1 MAGHFGVLRARRCD
15 RVHPFSGEAGGAE
28 GLRLP
33 GRSDVGSGGGP
44 AASTSTPPNLYLAA
58 HLATTP
64 DVTKLAAEQLPP
76 TIRPE
81 DPAAITATADPDA
94 GAVTIVATDLDRNS
108 AVLLAQTYGD
118 ATIQF
123 LNASAASSREVA
135 LGAAQKELKAVV
147 KSLEALGA
155 ERPLDPLA
163 PVDPVLQA
171 RLDSETARYGAVRQ
185 RVEDLSRAESGPAPL
200 QLIGTPEVES
210 LQGGVITAPQD
221 RRARA
226 LLAGVLGLVLGLG
239 VALAVDRIDSRL
251 RTRDEAE
258 ETFGLPVLGEIPRI
272 RRRKRAHHAIVTETR
287 PDSTAAEAYR
297 SLRSAITLVA
307 QSKRNDGKTA
317 LEIPPT
323 HQVLVVTAARGREG
337 KSSTVANLAAALA
350 EIGRTVIVIDCD
362 FRKPEAHLFLGALAG
377 RGLTDAIE
385 DGFDGDFDHVIE
397 HTSISG
403 VRLITSGRPV
413 NQPASV
419 IPRLAG
425 VIAEARQRADVV
437 LIDSSPLL
445 VVSEAVDVLPYAD
458 AAVVTCRLRR
468 TTHEQARRSRLVLQ
482 RAEVPVLGVVL
493 TGTEPVRGTAYGRP
507 TRLQAFRTVLRE
519 WVRAS
524 SNQSRRAFSST
535 RTAPTAAED
544 PAASQIH
551 PVVPAW
557 HETEE
562 PAASQTHPVAPAWDE
577 PVEERQPERHQ
588 EDWRL
593 DWEDHWKD
601 QTEDHE
607 DQQTD
612 DPQADDPQADDHQ
625 EASPQPPERRYHR
638 RHEQV
643 GESLEK
649 QHNGEPDN
657 RPVELHYNRWH
668 GSSPMQESPEGESAD
683 DTSDAEQ
690 EQAFR
695 SAG

>member
-1 MAGHFGVLRARRCD
+1 
-15 RVHPFSGEAGGAE
+15 
-28 GLRLP
+28 
-33 GRSDVGSGGGP
+33 
-44 AASTSTPPNLYLAA
+44 
-58 HLATTP
+58 
-64 DVTKLAAEQLPP
+64 
-76 TIRPE
+76 
-81 DPAAITATADPDA
+81 
-94 GAVTIVATDLDRNS
+94 
-108 AVLLAQTYGD
+108 
-118 ATIQF
+118 
-123 LNASAASSREVA
+123 
-135 LGAAQKELKAVV
+135 
-147 KSLEALGA
+147 
-155 ERPLDPLA
+155 
-163 PVDPVLQA
+163 
-171 RLDSETARYGAVRQ
+171 
-185 RVEDLSRAESGPAPL
+185 
-200 QLIGTPEVES
+200 
-210 LQGGVITAPQD
+210 
-221 RRARA
+221 
-226 LLAGVLGLVLGLG
+226 
-239 VALAVDRIDSRL
+239 
-251 RTRDEAE
+251 
-258 ETFGLPVLGEIPRI
+258 
-272 RRRKRAHHAIVTETR
+272 
-287 PDSTAAEAYR
+287 
-297 SLRSAITLVA
+297 
-307 QSKRNDGKTA
+307 
-317 LEIPPT
+317 
-323 HQVLVVTAARGREG
+323 
-337 KSSTVANLAAALA
+337 ANLAAALA

-507 TRLQAFRTVLRE
+507 TRLQAFRSLLRE
-519 WVRAS
+519 WAS
-524 SNQSRRAFSST
+524 SNQSRRVFSST
-535 RTAPTAAED
+535 RTAPTATED
-544 PAASQIH
+544 
-551 PVVPAW
+551 
-557 HETEE
+557 
-562 PAASQTHPVAPAWDE
+562 PAASQTHPVVPAWDE

-593 DWEDHWKD
+593 DWEDRWKD
-601 QTEDHE
+601 QTEDQEVQE
-607 DQQTD
+607 DQQ
-612 DPQADDPQADDHQ
+612 ADDQQAT
-625 EASPQPPERRYHR
+625 SPPPPERRYHR

-649 QHNGEPDN
+649 QHNGEADN

-683 DTSDAEQ
+683 DASEAEQ